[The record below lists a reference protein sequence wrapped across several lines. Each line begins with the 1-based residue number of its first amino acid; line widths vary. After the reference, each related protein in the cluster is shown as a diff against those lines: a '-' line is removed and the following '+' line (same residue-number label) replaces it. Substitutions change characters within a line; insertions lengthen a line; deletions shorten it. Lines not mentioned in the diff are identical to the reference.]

1 MRYDPKSVST
11 RCVLD
16 DLPGSGYRVVAAS
29 LDRIDGERGTMATPD
44 SLRRAVATEACDELD
59 SALQIIRHCVDQL
72 SDDQLWW
79 RPAESMNSVANLI
92 LHLCGNVRQWVV
104 SGIGEAADVRERQK
118 EFDQRNSALK
128 AELMQQ
134 LESAVAD
141 AKVVLSDISVEALL
155 RVRRVQGNDV
165 TGMQAIF
172 HSVSH
177 FRGHTQEIVH
187 MTRFQLGDS
196 YKFDFIP
203 TTTEEGAP

>member
-1 MRYDPKSVST
+1 MMT
-11 RCVLD
+11 
-16 DLPGSGYRVVAAS
+16 
-29 LDRIDGERGTMATPD
+29 TPD
-44 SLRRAVATEACDELD
+44 SLHRAVGTEACDELD
-59 SALQIIRHCVDQL
+59 SALQVIRHCVDQL
-72 SDDQLWW
+72 SDAQLWW
-79 RPAESMNSVANLI
+79 RPADSMNSVANLI

-104 SGIGEAADVRERQK
+104 SGVGEAADVRERQK

-141 AKVVLSDISVEALL
+141 AKVVLSDISVKALL

-187 MTRFQLGDS
+187 MTRFQPGDS

>member
-1 MRYDPKSVST
+1 M
-11 RCVLD
+11 
-16 DLPGSGYRVVAAS
+16 
-29 LDRIDGERGTMATPD
+29 MATPD
-44 SLRRAVATEACDELD
+44 RLHRTVGTEACVELD

-72 SDDQLWW
+72 SDVQLWW

-92 LHLCGNVRQWVV
+92 LHLCGNVRQWVI
-104 SGIGEAADVRERQK
+104 SGVGEAVDVRERQK

-134 LESAVAD
+134 LESTVAD
-141 AKVVLSDISVEALL
+141 AKVVLSDVSVEGLL
-155 RVRRVQGNDV
+155 RVRRVQGSDV

-203 TTTEEGAP
+203 TTTEEGAL

>member
-1 MRYDPKSVST
+1 MENAERWQRPIACAVQSPLKPAMNLTVRCKS
-11 RCVLD
+11 
-16 DLPGSGYRVVAAS
+16 SG
-29 LDRIDGERGTMATPD
+29 M
-44 SLRRAVATEACDELD
+44 
-59 SALQIIRHCVDQL
+59 DQL

-128 AELMQQ
+128 AELIQQ

-187 MTRFQLGDS
+187 MTRFQLGDT

-203 TTTEEGAP
+203 TTPEEGAP

>member
-1 MRYDPKSVST
+1 M
-11 RCVLD
+11 
-16 DLPGSGYRVVAAS
+16 
-29 LDRIDGERGTMATPD
+29 MATPD
-44 SLRRAVATEACDELD
+44 SLHRAVATEACDELD

-134 LESAVAD
+134 LESAVAN

-187 MTRFQLGDS
+187 MTRFQLDDS

-203 TTTEEGAP
+203 TTPEEGAP

>member
-1 MRYDPKSVST
+1 MMT
-11 RCVLD
+11 
-16 DLPGSGYRVVAAS
+16 
-29 LDRIDGERGTMATPD
+29 TPD
-44 SLRRAVATEACDELD
+44 SLHRAVGTEACDELD

-72 SDDQLWW
+72 SDAQLWW

-104 SGIGEAADVRERQK
+104 SGVGEAADVRERQK

-134 LESAVAD
+134 LESVVAD
-141 AKVVLSDISVEALL
+141 AKVVLSDISVKALL

-165 TGMQAIF
+165 TGIQAIF